1 MIKLD
6 MSLFVQIVNFIFLI
20 LVLNSVLY
28 KPIRKILLQRKE
40 KFNKLGQNIDT
51 FDKDAQERD
60 DSYLSGIKAARLKGV
75 QEKETLLQSA
85 SSEERAIVDK
95 INATAQKDL
104 ETVREKIAKDTE
116 AVKVL
121 LQQEID
127 VFAEAIKEKIL
138 GRAVS

>member
-1 MIKLD
+1 MISLD
-6 MSLFVQIVNFIFLI
+6 KSLFVQIVNFIFLI

-40 KFNKLGQNIDT
+40 KFNKLEQNIDT
-51 FDKDAQERD
+51 FDKDSQEKD
-60 DSYLSGIKAARLKGV
+60 ESYLSGIKQARLKGV
-75 QEKETLLQSA
+75 REKENLLQSA
-85 SSEERAIVDK
+85 SSEEREIVDT

-104 ETVREKIAKDTE
+104 EAIRAQVARDAE
-116 AVKVL
+116 AVKL
-121 LQQEID
+121 SLQQEID